1 MSNKTA
7 RKPLDIFGKHAKLL
21 TSMVS
26 PTIEVAER
34 DGIHYSSVDDL
45 MEEISFYQV
54 VSNVKIE
61 GDGALITKSSSANKL
76 ITVTKENDLRKVVLT
91 NKNSKLV
98 SVIDKAARRISFK
111 VLSRH
116 TNDMVTA
123 VELYLYDKNTGDKA
137 VAEYGSD
144 GNLSNITFTHSFVDD
159 EGRVKIRREVNTHDT
174 KNMAGEISKERF
186 FIYKDGESRPY
197 RSTSIVYGF
206 AGKLN
211 KVYNT
216 DITHID
222 NADVDDK
229 DYNPIIGH
237 PARAI
242 IFDSIVTSANTVVQR
257 EVKKL
262 YYEKSTGR
270 LMRSVDLQ
278 MTTDGKMIGGH
289 IYDYDEFG
297 IIQYTLSFYESYE
310 LVRGYDKIYPVNN
323 FKDKFPKEI
332 QI

>member
-1 MSNKTA
+1 MSNKTT

-26 PTIEVAER
+26 PTIEEMER
-34 DGIHYSSVDDL
+34 DGIHYSSDDT
-45 MEEISFYQV
+45 MEEISFRKV
-54 VSNVKIE
+54 INKVKIE
-61 GDGALITKSSSANKL
+61 GDDAVIAKVDSSNNL

-91 NKNSKLV
+91 NSHAKMV
-98 SVIDKAARRISFK
+98 SVIDSAARRISFK
-111 VLSRH
+111 VLSR
-116 TNDMVTA
+116 NKGDMVTA
-123 VELYLYDKNTGDKA
+123 AELYLYDKNTGDKA
-137 VAEYGSD
+137 VADYDHNGKLK
-144 GNLSNITFTHSFVDD
+144 GIFFTHSFIDD
-159 EGRVKIRREVNTHDT
+159 DGRVRIRKEAKSDSSKCTD
-174 KNMAGEISKERF
+174 ELIDKERF
-186 FIYKDGESRPY
+186 LIYKDKESRPY
-197 RSTSIVYGF
+197 RSTTIEYSYRGF
-206 AGKLN
+206 D

-216 DITHID
+216 DITYID
-222 NADVDDK
+222 NADMDDK

-237 PARAI
+237 PAKAI

-257 EVKKL
+257 EIKKL

-270 LMRSVDLQ
+270 LMRSVTLN
-278 MTTDGKMIGGH
+278 MTTDGKMLGGC

-310 LVRGYDKIYPVNN
+310 LVRDYDKIYPKNN